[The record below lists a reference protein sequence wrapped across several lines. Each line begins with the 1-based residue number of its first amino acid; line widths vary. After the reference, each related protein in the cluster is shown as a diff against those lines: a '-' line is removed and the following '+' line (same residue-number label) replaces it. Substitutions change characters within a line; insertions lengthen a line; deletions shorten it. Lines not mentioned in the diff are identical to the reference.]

1 MSCVATRFSARIAAK
16 HNKSKTQVS
25 QPQPNQTK
33 RSASAFIAFCH
44 AKRHEVIAANPT
56 LTSTFGETGKLLIDI
71 WNQMSEMEKEEYYN
85 KL

>member
-1 MSCVATRFSARIAAK
+1 MSCVATRFSARIAAR
-16 HNKSKTQVS
+16 NNSKNQVS
-25 QPQPNQTK
+25 QPQPNQIK

-56 LTSTFGETGKLLIDI
+56 LTSTFGETGKLLIAI
-71 WNQMSEMEKEEYYN
+71 WNQMSKSEKAEYSN